1 MAKIIQGVVT
11 SVKMQKTVVVQVER
25 VFQHPL
31 YKKIVKKHKKYKA
44 RNASLVLKEGDRVE
58 IREVR
63 PLSKDTHFE
72 VVKTITL

>member
-72 VVKTITL
+72 VVKTITV

>member
-31 YKKIVKKHKKYKA
+31 YKKIIKKHKKYKA

>member
-31 YKKIVKKHKKYKA
+31 YKKIIKKHKKYKA
-44 RNASLVLKEGDRVE
+44 RNTSLVLKEGDRVE

>member
-1 MAKIIQGVVT
+1 MHGVVT

-31 YKKIVKKHKKYKA
+31 YKKTIKKHKKYKA
-44 RNASLVLKEGDRVE
+44 HNESLPLKEGDMVE
-58 IREVR
+58 IREIR

-72 VVKTITL
+72 VVKIITL

>member
-1 MAKIIQGVVT
+1 MAKIMHGVVT

-31 YKKIVKKHKKYKA
+31 YKKTIKKHKKYKA
-44 RNASLVLKEGDRVE
+44 HNESLPLKEGDMVE
-58 IREVR
+58 IREIR

-72 VVKTITL
+72 VVKIITL